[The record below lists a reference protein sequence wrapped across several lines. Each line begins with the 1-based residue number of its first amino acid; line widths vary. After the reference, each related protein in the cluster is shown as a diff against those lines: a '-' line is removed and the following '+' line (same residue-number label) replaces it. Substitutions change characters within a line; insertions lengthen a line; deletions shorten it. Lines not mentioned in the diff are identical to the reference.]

1 MSKLKRPSMLLFL
14 KIDENFCLCGVYS
27 DELTIEY
34 NPQTETNQDVT
45 EEAASTDVTGY
56 QISVPVSA
64 KVVAA
69 EGQKGYKVSN
79 YIQGLRRNLATTG
92 DAETEALLVD
102 TYAVATTPAGSFVAQ
117 KFKAVIQI
125 DTYGG
130 PANESLGIEYTV
142 HLNGTP
148 ETGTAKVTTDPAT
161 SDKTAT
167 YTAPSAPEAG

>member
-14 KIDENFCLCGVYS
+14 KIEEEFCLCGVYS
-27 DELTIEY
+27 DDVTIEY

-45 EEAASTDVTGY
+45 EDAASTDVTGY
-56 QISVPVSA
+56 QISVPVAA

-79 YIQGLRRNLATTG
+79 YIQGLRRSLATTA

-102 TYAVATTPAGSFVAQ
+102 TYAKATSPEGAFIAQ
-117 KFKAVIQI
+117 KFRAVIQI

-130 PANESLGIEYTV
+130 PANESLAVEYTV

-148 ETGTAKVTTDPAT
+148 ETGSATVTTDPET
-161 SDKTAT
+161 SDKKAT
-167 YTAPSAPEAG
+167 YTPPSPGVGG